1 MEKMKTTATKIVSFA
16 NFMFDDESKLEK
28 DLFRILKVH

>member
-1 MEKMKTTATKIVSFA
+1 MEKMKTTATKTVSFA
-16 NFMFDDESKLEK
+16 NFMFADESKLEK